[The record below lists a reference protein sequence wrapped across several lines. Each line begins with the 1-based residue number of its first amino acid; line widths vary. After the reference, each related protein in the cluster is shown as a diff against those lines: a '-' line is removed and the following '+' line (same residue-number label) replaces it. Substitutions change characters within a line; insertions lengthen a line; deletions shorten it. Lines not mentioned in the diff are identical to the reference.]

1 MQVVQ
6 SIDYPRLKIVTLLDA
21 IIFLI
26 IWVGMFIL
34 KMDQRTVIYDI
45 YVGLALLGKTLL
57 GLLWYGEKSLR

>member
-57 GLLWYGEKSLR
+57 GLIWYGEKSLR